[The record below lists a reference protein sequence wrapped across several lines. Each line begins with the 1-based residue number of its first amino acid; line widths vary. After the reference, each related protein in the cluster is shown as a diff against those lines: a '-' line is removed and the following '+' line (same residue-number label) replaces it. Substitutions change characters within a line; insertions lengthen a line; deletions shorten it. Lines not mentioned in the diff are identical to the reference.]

1 MIEYE
6 LIRKRIKNVYIGV
19 KDSKVFVKAPIRLS
33 KARIDELVEQKSN
46 WIKNKIIKQE
56 NIVKFDLITKDYI
69 YILGKKINIVYKEA
83 KKFDVILTLNKCEVY
98 IPKSSDKNLEKIN
111 LKIQKKLKE
120 LSYEYIIPIVKKYA
134 CLTGFYP
141 EEILIRRFKSIWGNC
156 SSKKVIKINQ
166 KLIHYDI
173 KLIEYVCLH
182 EITHLKYMN
191 HQKQFWSYI
200 KKIMPDYKKKKKA
213 LKQ

>member
-33 KARIDELVEQKSN
+33 KARIDELVEQKSS

-111 LKIQKKLKE
+111 LKIQK
-120 LSYEYIIPIVKKYA
+120 S
-134 CLTGFYP
+134 
-141 EEILIRRFKSIWGNC
+141 
-156 SSKKVIKINQ
+156 
-166 KLIHYDI
+166 
-173 KLIEYVCLH
+173 
-182 EITHLKYMN
+182 
-191 HQKQFWSYI
+191 
-200 KKIMPDYKKKKKA
+200 
-213 LKQ
+213 

>member
-6 LIRKRIKNVYIGV
+6 LIRKKIKNVYIGV
-19 KDSKVFVKAPIRLS
+19 KNGKVIVRAPIRLS
-33 KARIDELVEQKSN
+33 KQRVDELINQKSK
-46 WIKNKIIKQE
+46 WINDKLQKQINHENFELVNKE
-56 NIVKFDLITKDYI
+56 HI
-69 YILGKKINIVYKEA
+69 YILGKKIKIEYKEA
-83 KKFDVILTLNKCEVY
+83 KKISIELNINSCVIYGPKLTDEVY
-98 IPKSSDKNLEKIN
+98 SKILLKLDKNLKD
-111 LKIQKKLKE
+111 LA
-120 LSYEYIIPIVKKYA
+120 YEYIIPIVKKYSI
-134 CLTGFYP
+134 LTGLKP
-141 EEILIRRFKSIWGNC
+141 QDIVIRKFKSIWGNC
-156 SSKKVIKINQ
+156 SSKKIIKLNQ

-200 KKIMPDYKKKKKA
+200 KKIMPDYKEREKA